1 MLASVT
7 QSTVPTIPRADYASL
22 QTKSRHVDKA
32 LAFLAVFCGF
42 QADEREQEAEKLV
55 DDLVW
60 DVLEFVSAVDKTVRI
75 RACQL
80 LLLILS
86 QLSELDA
93 QLSDRL
99 QETWLARLRDK
110 QPAVRALAATSVA
123 RLANAQEVRAAGCSP
138 AASLIQVSSCSS
150 SDVVQDGSY
159 EGDPVMTALLQLL
172 ASDKNKVTAAHAAES
187 G

>member
-1 MLASVT
+1 M
-7 QSTVPTIPRADYASL
+7 
-22 QTKSRHVDKA
+22 DKA
-32 LAFLAVFCGF
+32 LTFLAVFCGF
-42 QADEREQEAEKLV
+42 QADEREQEAEKFV

-60 DVLEFVSAVDKTVRI
+60 DVLDFVSAVDKTVRT

-80 LLLILS
+80 LTLILS
-86 QLSELDA
+86 QLSELDG

-123 RLANAQEVRAAGCSP
+123 RLADPREVRAAGCSS
-138 AASLIQVSSCSS
+138 AASLTQGNGYSSR
-150 SDVVQDGSY
+150 DIVQDGSY

-172 ASDKNKVTAAHAAES
+172 ASDKNKVTAAHAVQS